1 MMDWLKPWSWM
12 LGGVVVGNFFIW
24 WLLIGKGLTYSLG
37 LAITAGTVFVLL
49 IGIYELTKR
58 YFK

>member
-1 MMDWLKPWSWM
+1 MDWLKPWSWM

-37 LAITAGTVFVLL
+37 ITITSGTVFVLL
-49 IGIYELTKR
+49 VGIYELIKAYTR
-58 YFK
+58 